1 MPSRVQDFVQ
11 QRTQESSMG
20 SLVMGSAI
28 PEIEACNL
36 QFCVSSPRAEMLH
49 SVLMLVYVF
58 HQSRFFGTS
67 FAIYPI
73 DVSIVSQPL
82 DEIAPRSGINGILL
96 RFFENPR
103 TGSLVGFTYGRFSV
117 TNCWKTKASKSQ
129 AVHNVVQSLFRPSS
143 TESFSVLVTIDFFC
157 ISKTSSTLL

>member
-1 MPSRVQDFVQ
+1 
-11 QRTQESSMG
+11 MG
-20 SLVMGSAI
+20 SLVLGSAI
-28 PEIEACNL
+28 PEIKACNL

-58 HQSRFFGTS
+58 HQSRFSGTS

-103 TGSLVGFTYGRFSV
+103 TGSLVGFTYGLFSV
-117 TNCWKTKASKSQ
+117 T
-129 AVHNVVQSLFRPSS
+129 
-143 TESFSVLVTIDFFC
+143 
-157 ISKTSSTLL
+157 